1 MLTQAFFVFANFGA
15 ISVVSPTVGCVAG
28 SLVNMRADD
37 VDFLDLKGF
46 NDSPTSDSSED
57 ASDTEST
64 SPSAAASGNAL
75 LAAIGEPLDSEEQS
89 KAVKPARVM
98 LDAQPKSKPK
108 GKARQMAPW
117 AYATKIPG
125 TPPRDPPP
133 TRGSKAP
140 SPTRCPPRSKATCTK
155 AHLQK
160 KAPPPPSPTID
171 SRGSKAT
178 CSKASLPL
186 PPADRMLPK
195 YEEESLLSAQI
206 RGQMLS
212 SDPRTCE
219 QYVNFEQDNPQ
230 MEHTMQTAEAW
241 MAAKKE
247 AWDPWRRSTWD
258 EELTPSAHPLA
269 SSAASPMQP
278 SAAAMQGPRQP
289 SGPPP
294 ASVLP
299 PPPPAASVM
308 QPNKA
313 LPPDKRR
320 RTDDASPNAVADSV
334 EDASAST
341 WKSKRQLQREQ
352 GRHRPASARTQW
364 HRSWWYWKHEE
375 GLADDDIRRLIGPCP
390 QPQPQ
395 AKPNACDAAPSNPYH
410 VARE

>member
-1 MLTQAFFVFANFGA
+1 
-15 ISVVSPTVGCVAG
+15 
-28 SLVNMRADD
+28 MRADD

-46 NDSPTSDSSED
+46 DDSPTSDSSED
-57 ASDTEST
+57 ESDTDPT
-64 SPSAAASGNAL
+64 SPSPVAIGNAL

-98 LDAQPKSKPK
+98 LEAQPKSKPK

-125 TPPRDPPP
+125 TPPRDPP
-133 TRGSKAP
+133 GSKAP
-140 SPTRCPPRSKATCTK
+140 SPTRDPPRSKATCRK

-178 CSKASLPL
+178 CRKAAPPL
-186 PPADRMLPK
+186 PPANI
-195 YEEESLLSAQI
+195 SLSAEI
-206 RGQMLS
+206 RGQILS
-212 SDPRTCE
+212 SEPRTCE
-219 QYVNFEQDNPQ
+219 QYVQLEEDNAQ
-230 MEHTMQTAEAW
+230 MQHTMQTAEKW
-241 MAAKKE
+241 MGAKQE

-294 ASVLP
+294 ASVLPPLLLPPP

-352 GRHRPASARTQW
+352 GRNRPASARTQW
-364 HRSWWYWKHEE
+364 HRSWWYYKHEE
-375 GLADDDIRRLIGPCP
+375 DLEDDDIRRLIGPCP

-395 AKPNACDAAPSNPYH
+395 AKPNACDAAPSNPYR